1 MNIFQKLNAARKE
14 FHSLK
19 LKKSGQ
25 NKFAGY
31 EYFELADFLIP
42 ALTVFE
48 KHGLCA
54 VISFDKDVATMTI
67 YTSIGENGSYSNI
80 TITSPMGSANLKGC
94 HEVQNIGAVETY
106 QRRYLWMAALEIV
119 EHDALDASTGSEKK
133 SDPWADF
140 TVQQKAKLRE
150 AGQRAITSY
159 LEGKEWAA
167 WEEYSTM
174 LDKASNSEIRNQ
186 MKLCFWEVFT
196 NQSALRTYL
205 TTCEDQLKDNK

>member
-1 MNIFQKLNAARKE
+1 MSTNIFQNLNAARKE

-31 EYFELADFLIP
+31 EYFELADFLTP

-67 YTSIGENGSYSNI
+67 YTSIGDNGSYSNI

-119 EHDALDASTGSEKK
+119 EHDALDASTGSEKISSVK
-133 SDPWADF
+133 EAAKVAKKVIPEDR
-140 TVQQKAKLRE
+140 QQELQEMAIAAVNYWKQDNPDRMMELVRE
-150 AGQRAITSY
+150 VEDNEEKIYFWDLLATEPAIRKY
-159 LEGKEWAA
+159 
-167 WEEYSTM
+167 
-174 LDKASNSEIRNQ
+174 I
-186 MKLCFWEVFT
+186 
-196 NQSALRTYL
+196 
-205 TTCEDQLKDNK
+205 KDNK